1 MGDFN
6 LIDELNQLLKG
17 SYINV
22 DESNLQQGF
31 DLLKQK
37 VKFLESIINNLPIA
51 VYIND
56 CKSKQQVWG
65 NPLAEKRL
73 GVPIEDLKNKDI
85 EWYLSHYHPDDIKVI
100 KESILTFTE
109 QRDTEFSGVYRI
121 KPEGDDQWRWSYSKS
136 TVFTKDQNGKN
147 ELILGIAVDLSH
159 EMNTKNQMDLI
170 MKENIKLANKLILDS
185 LTKREKQILHYISK
199 GFNTK
204 EIAKTLDI
212 SPHTVNSHRKVI
224 SKKLRLHC
232 MASLAAFAVENGL

>member
-1 MGDFN
+1 MRDIN

-17 SYINV
+17 SYVNV
-22 DESNLQQGF
+22 DESNPSQCI

-37 VKFLESIINNLPIA
+37 LEFLESIINNLPIA

-65 NPLAEKRL
+65 NPLAEKML
-73 GVPIEDLKNKDI
+73 GVPIKDLKNKDI
-85 EWYLSHYHPDDIKVI
+85 DWYLNHYHPDDIEVV
-100 KESILTFTE
+100 KESILTFAE
-109 QRDTEFSGVYRI
+109 HKDTEFSGVYRI
-121 KPEGDDQWRWSYSKS
+121 KTEGDDQWRWSYSKS

-159 EMNTKNQMDLI
+159 EMNTKNQMDVI

-185 LTKREKQILHYISK
+185 LTKRENQVLHYISK

-204 EIAKTLDI
+204 EIARTLNI
-212 SPHTVNSHRKVI
+212 SPHTINSHRKVI